1 MAVLGRERGRQRTL
15 EWAVKAAHGGGM
27 TLAGRSGLEQALSTK
42 RLALRSLDL
51 PLFDRRLF
59 AYYRVSTPIQER
71 RGLGLAVQRSAV
83 VRFVAKWRERLSQN
97 ISRPRADE
105 NTTGRTFTEWRKNP
119 WPIQGGCDR
128 ICASPRD
135 EFGAQYW
142 ATQDRGGHEKS

>member
-27 TLAGRSGLEQALSTK
+27 TLAGRSGLEQALSTI

-83 VRFVAKWRERLSQN
+83 VRFVAKWRERLLQN

-105 NTTGRTFTEWRKNP
+105 NATGRTFTEWRKNP
-119 WPIQGGCDR
+119 WPI
-128 ICASPRD
+128 
-135 EFGAQYW
+135 
-142 ATQDRGGHEKS
+142 